1 MHKYVQVV
9 VNVSGIEDF
18 FDYHVPEEFEN
29 ELQIGSLV
37 LVPFGKQV
45 VQGIIHSFIE
55 IPQVPKTKA
64 IENVLD
70 SKPVITPAQQKLAE
84 WMAKET
90 LSGLSECYQL
100 MLPPGISRKADR
112 IYKLG
117 SLPENLPAFTSAAAN
132 CHPDYRSTAHNE
144 DASWTRLSGDCIGKI
159 DS

>member
-1 MHKYVQVV
+1 MNKFVQVV
-9 VNVSGIEDF
+9 VNVSGIEGY
-18 FDYHVPEEFEN
+18 FDYHVPEEFEK

-37 LVPFGKQV
+37 LVPFGKQI
-45 VQGIIHSFIE
+45 VQGIIRSFIE

-90 LSGLSECYQL
+90 LSGLGECYQL

-117 SLPENLPAFTSAAAN
+117 RVS
-132 CHPDYRSTAHNE
+132 
-144 DASWTRLSGDCIGKI
+144 
-159 DS
+159 